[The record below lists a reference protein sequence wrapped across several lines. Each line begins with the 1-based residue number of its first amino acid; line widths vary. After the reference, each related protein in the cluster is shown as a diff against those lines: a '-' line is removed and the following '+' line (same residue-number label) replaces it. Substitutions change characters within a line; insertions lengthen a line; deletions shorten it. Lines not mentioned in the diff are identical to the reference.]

1 MRRIGSF
8 CLGLMVALTTILPYE
23 VIAAPNGTAPIEKED
38 EVLITTDASGNII
51 DQKASVVIAGADSST
66 PIKDKTVLSDIKNI
80 SGEETFTQESDGTI
94 VWNNEGKDI
103 NYIGTLDAE
112 LPLSMKVSYY
122 INDQEVTP
130 EEIAGKTGHVKVV
143 YSFENHEEVD
153 VTIDGKK
160 YSTYVPLLTV
170 TTICLPMD
178 GFYNVESLD
187 GGLIVKEFGNQYFLL
202 GVASPGTSESLQLDL
217 LGLDQYIQFPTS
229 FGFTADVNSFELPSA
244 ITCVTPHVLDRLD
257 MSFLDTPNGV
267 ENKID
272 ELVAAT
278 EQLMD
283 GSDQVANGSDQL
295 SAGISQFM
303 SAFRTGMKKL
313 SDGSIQLDNQLYDLE
328 SKKNALKGQA
338 GELISQLDAILVQL
352 DSIVLPDVNSIF
364 TPELTTAQEKLK
376 EDAENLKLALE
387 AMKTQVEE
395 LQALTDQV
403 DAILA
408 QLNELYPKVNGIDL
422 DQIVIDATEL
432 AKNQAKEAAQK
443 KFAEMGLPDT
453 MVDSIIDEI
462 LASIDISSVVEEP
475 KAVIEEAKQVLDEAL
490 KIEIPEFNVE
500 DIDLIIQILQDMEEQ
515 FTVLEAVSAKQG
527 EIVELLNSAHAFVDS
542 VKSNSPVLKQKSKEL
557 LSGLDFADSVIQS
570 AHSYINTLKNSVS
583 EANNGSDRIVN
594 GANELSD
601 GAQRLAD
608 GTEQYYED
616 GILTA
621 ADFAREATIKA
632 FINRSKAHISAAD
645 LYTNITGIDSE
656 TRGSIRFTIRT
667 EGISIAD

>member
-1 MRRIGSF
+1 
-8 CLGLMVALTTILPYE
+8 MVALTTILPYE

-38 EVLITTDASGNII
+38 EVLIATDASGNII
-51 DQKASVVIAGADSST
+51 DQKASVVITGADSST
-66 PIKDKTVLSDIKNI
+66 PIKDKTVLSDIQNI

-94 VWNNEGKDI
+94 VWKNNGKDI

-112 LPLSMKVSYY
+112 LPLTMKVSYY

-130 EEIAGKTGHVKVV
+130 EELAGKTGHVKVL

-153 VTIDGKK
+153 VTVDGKK
-160 YSTYVPLLTV
+160 YSTYVPLLAV

-178 GFYNVESLD
+178 GFNNVESLD
-187 GGLIVKEFGNQYFLL
+187 GGLIVKEFGDKYFLL
-202 GVASPGTSESLQLDL
+202 GVSVPGTSQSLNLSL
-217 LGLDQYIQFPTS
+217 LGLDQYIQFPES
-229 FGFTADVNSFELPSA
+229 FGFTADVNSFEMPSSV
-244 ITCVTPHVLDRLD
+244 TCVTPHVVDQLDL
-257 MSFLDTPNGV
+257 SFLDTSNGV

-272 ELVAAT
+272 ELVTAT

-376 EDAENLKLALE
+376 EDAANLIQALE
-387 AMKTQVEE
+387 AMKTQLEE
-395 LQALTDQV
+395 LQALADQV
-403 DAILA
+403 EAILA

-422 DQIVIDATEL
+422 DQIVKDATEL

-490 KIEIPEFNVE
+490 KIEIPELNV
-500 DIDLIIQILQDMEEQ
+500 DTDPIIQILQDMEEQ

-583 EANNGSDRIVN
+583 EANNGSDQIVN

-608 GTEQYYED
+608 GTEQYYTD

-621 ADFAREATIKA
+621 ADFAREATLKA
-632 FINRSKAHISAAD
+632 FLNRSKAHVLAAD
-645 LYTNITGIDSE
+645 QYTNITGIDSE

>member
-1 MRRIGSF
+1 
-8 CLGLMVALTTILPYE
+8 MVALTTILPYE

-38 EVLITTDASGNII
+38 EVLIATDASGNII
-51 DQKASVVIAGADSST
+51 DQKASVVITGADSST

-80 SGEETFTQESDGTI
+80 SGEEAFTQESDGTI
-94 VWNNEGKDI
+94 VWNNNGKDI

-122 INDQEVTP
+122 MNDQEVTP
-130 EEIAGKTGHVKVV
+130 EEMAGKTGHVKVV

-187 GGLIVKEFGNQYFLL
+187 GGLIVEEFGNQYFLL
-202 GVASPGTSESLQLDL
+202 GVAAPGTSESLQLDL

-244 ITCVTPHVLDRLD
+244 ITCVTPHVMDRLD
-257 MSFLDTPNGV
+257 MSFLDTSNGV

-272 ELVAAT
+272 ELVTAT

-376 EDAENLKLALE
+376 EDAENLKQALE

-422 DQIVIDATEL
+422 DQIVKDATEL

-475 KAVIEEAKQVLDEAL
+475 KAVIE
-490 KIEIPEFNVE
+490 
-500 DIDLIIQILQDMEEQ
+500 
-515 FTVLEAVSAKQG
+515 
-527 EIVELLNSAHAFVDS
+527 
-542 VKSNSPVLKQKSKEL
+542 
-557 LSGLDFADSVIQS
+557 
-570 AHSYINTLKNSVS
+570 
-583 EANNGSDRIVN
+583 
-594 GANELSD
+594 
-601 GAQRLAD
+601 
-608 GTEQYYED
+608 
-616 GILTA
+616 
-621 ADFAREATIKA
+621 
-632 FINRSKAHISAAD
+632 
-645 LYTNITGIDSE
+645 
-656 TRGSIRFTIRT
+656 
-667 EGISIAD
+667 

>member
-1 MRRIGSF
+1 
-8 CLGLMVALTTILPYE
+8 MVALTTILPYE

-38 EVLITTDASGNII
+38 EVLIATDASGNII
-51 DQKASVVIAGADSST
+51 DQKASVVITGADSST
-66 PIKDKTVLSDIKNI
+66 PIKDKTVLSDIQNI

-94 VWNNEGKDI
+94 VWKNNGKDI

-122 INDQEVTP
+122 MNDQEVTP
-130 EEIAGKTGHVKVV
+130 EEMAGKTGHVKVV

-187 GGLIVKEFGNQYFLL
+187 GGLIVEEFGNQYFLL
-202 GVASPGTSESLQLDL
+202 GVAAPGTSESLQLDL

-244 ITCVTPHVLDRLD
+244 ITCVTPHVMDRLD
-257 MSFLDTPNGV
+257 MSFLDTSNGV

-272 ELVAAT
+272 ELVTAT

-376 EDAENLKLALE
+376 EDAANLIQALE
-387 AMKTQVEE
+387 AMKTQLEE
-395 LQALTDQV
+395 LQALADQV
-403 DAILA
+403 EAILA

-422 DQIVIDATEL
+422 DQIVKDATEL

-490 KIEIPEFNVE
+490 KIEIPELNV
-500 DIDLIIQILQDMEEQ
+500 DTDPIIQILQDMEEQ

-583 EANNGSDRIVN
+583 EANNGSDQIVN

-608 GTEQYYED
+608 GTEQYYTD

-621 ADFAREATIKA
+621 ADFAREATLKA
-632 FINRSKAHISAAD
+632 FLNRSKAHVLAAD
-645 LYTNITGIDSE
+645 QYTNITGIDSE